1 MTPRS
6 RSTRLERHRYSQNLT
21 ATADW
26 LHLPPLPPCPID
38 YFPHIDDVRPATIL
52 CRKVPCAQLRAQE
65 VQTTQLSGNCPR
77 CGGSG
82 GGVCCSGGGP
92 GVSSR
97 GSSSRYLERIRS
109 SLVPPRGRCGTGQ
122 GWPRHQLHQARI
134 KLTTHTIGSK
144 SSKVQ
149 LGR

>member
-21 ATADW
+21 ATADR
-26 LHLPPLPPCPID
+26 LHLPPLPPSPID

-52 CRKVPCAQLRAQE
+52 CRKVPCAQLRAQD

-77 CGGSG
+77 CGGSRS
-82 GGVCCSGGGP
+82 GVCCGGGGP
-92 GVSSR
+92 R
-97 GSSSRYLERIRS
+97 GQQQRQLAHLERIRS